1 MRAVFILLLI
11 TAVLAGCSTEAP
23 TETPIDPLALV
34 QESADKIRAVN
45 TFSLTVIQN
54 GPDYFIN
61 TDYASAVFQQASGQ
75 YVAPNE
81 MQAKVRV
88 TAVGIPIEIDVY
100 ARAAD
105 QWYRAIWTGNNWLHE
120 PFQAGFN
127 PETLIAEE
135 TGIKAALDSL
145 IDIEYSGVT
154 ELESG
159 VSTHRLDATA
169 EGPDVAALLGGLI
182 EPVGTV
188 EVEAYV
194 ARDSGYPVRFVIRE
208 FNSPFAVTPMPGT
221 TADPVEW
228 IIDLYDFNAEP
239 ALDRPEGA

>member
-11 TAVLAGCSTEAP
+11 TAVFAGCSPAAP

-34 QESADKIRAVN
+34 NESADKIRAVN
-45 TFSLTVIQN
+45 TFSLTVTQN
-54 GPDYFIN
+54 GPDYFIY
-61 TDYASAVFQQASGQ
+61 TDYAAAVFRHASGQ

-81 MQAKVRV
+81 MQASVRV
-88 TAVGIPIEIDVY
+88 LALGLPIDIDVY

-127 PETLIAEE
+127 PETLIAED
-135 TGIKAALDSL
+135 TGIKAAVASL
-145 IDIEYSGVT
+145 IDIQYSGVT
-154 ELESG
+154 ELETG
-159 VSTHRLDATA
+159 VSVHRLDATA
-169 EGPDVAALLGGLI
+169 DGPDVAALLGGLI

-194 ARDSGYPVRFVIRE
+194 ARDSGYPVRFLIRE
-208 FNSPFAVTPMPGT
+208 FNSPYAVTPMPGE
-221 TADPVEW
+221 TAEPVEW
-228 IIDLYDFNAEP
+228 IIDLYDFNAEST
-239 ALDRPEGA
+239 LDRPEDA